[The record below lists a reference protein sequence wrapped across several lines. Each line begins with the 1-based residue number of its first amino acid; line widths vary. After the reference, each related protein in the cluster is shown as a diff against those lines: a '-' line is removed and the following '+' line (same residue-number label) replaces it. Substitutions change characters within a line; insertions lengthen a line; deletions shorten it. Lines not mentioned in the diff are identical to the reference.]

1 MKKLIFIFFI
11 TLVLFTKPAFSMS
24 TASYYQIQDIWTWA
38 DYTSGVIKVRLKNP
52 DSNTQNLCPTG
63 FWIDKTNSSNAQ
75 LLSVALSAYHTGT
88 KVKIYASEA
97 EDWSGLSSK
106 ECKLKLIVLEPK

>member
-1 MKKLIFIFFI
+1 MKKLTLILFI
-11 TLVLFTKPAFSMS
+11 TLVVFTKPAFSMS

-52 DSNTQNLCPTG
+52 DSNTKDLCPTG

>member
-1 MKKLIFIFFI
+1 MTQIKQLLFI
-11 TLVLFTKPAFSMS
+11 TLVVFTKPAFSMS

-38 DYTSGVIKVRLKNP
+38 DYTTGVIKISLKSP
-52 DSNTQNLCPTG
+52 DSNTKDLCPTG
-63 FWIDKTNSSNAQ
+63 FWIDKTNSTNAQ